1 MGFWSNVLG
10 PRQTFDGGCFLPEH
24 KAATA
29 RRPIQTIPADG
40 PLFIPMQM
48 AIGLE
53 TIPEAGVGAT
63 VLGGQRLAR
72 AATSSSLPIHAP
84 TSGRIVALQRVWTPF
99 DGLLPGLVLEPDG
112 KNDWIEPARTWDSE
126 SFIFQLARNGVMCP
140 RPRMPAHRLIQDAA
154 AAGVTDLII
163 NAVETE
169 PYLSAD
175 LRTLVEE
182 PGRIIDAVCEI
193 ADAVGARRAMIAL
206 PYRHRRVVKR
216 MEAEAAGRH
225 IDVIPLTARYPQCHP
240 IVLIKTLLDREVGPG
255 ETMLDAGVL
264 VLPVATVRAAAEALF
279 DAMPVT
285 HTVMTV
291 AGDVVNHPGNYRVP
305 VGTSVG
311 RLAERVGLL
320 APVFQAVV
328 GGPLTGVVIGRANA
342 VVTCDTTA
350 LLLFGKAEPSN
361 PVPCIHCG
369 WCVEDCPV
377 GLDPSA
383 LIHLE
388 AERTCDP
395 GSLALLQACVDC
407 GLCSHV
413 CPAQLPLAASIRRA
427 RFRFLKQAEQP
438 AAVGA

>member
-10 PRQTFDGGCFLPEH
+10 PRQTFDGGCFLPEY
-24 KAATA
+24 KAVTA
-29 RRPIQTIPADG
+29 RRPIQTVPADG
-40 PLFIPMQM
+40 PLSIPMQL
-48 AIGLE
+48 ARDLE
-53 TIPEAGVGAT
+53 TIPEAGVGAR

-72 AATSSSLPIHAP
+72 AATSSSLPVHAP
-84 TSGRIVALQRVWTPF
+84 TSGRIIAEQRVWAPL

-112 KNDWIEPARTWDSE
+112 KNEWTEPAKTWDSE
-126 SFIFQLARNGVMCP
+126 SFIFQLARNGVMCT

-154 AAGVTDLII
+154 AAAVTDLII

-225 IDVIPLTARYPQCHP
+225 VEVVPLIGRYPQCQP
-240 IVLIKTLLDREVGPG
+240 VVLIKTILDREIGPS

-264 VLPVATVRAAAEALF
+264 VLPVATVRAATEALF

-291 AGDVVNHPGNYRVP
+291 AGDAVNHPGNYRVP
-305 VGTSVG
+305 VGTPM
-311 RLAERVGLL
+311 RKLADRAGLL
-320 APVFQAVV
+320 GPVFEAVV
-328 GGPLTGVVIGRANA
+328 GGPLTGVVMGRADA

-350 LLLFGKAEPSN
+350 LLLFGKAEQSN

-369 WCVEDCPV
+369 WCAEDCPV

-388 AERTCDP
+388 AERTCDA
-395 GSLALLQACVDC
+395 GSLTLLQACVDC

-427 RFRFLKQAEQP
+427 RFRFLKEAERS
-438 AAVGA
+438 AAVGP